1 MGDFCVVIEMEMR
14 SLLGA
19 QRLVLQTVAA
29 ARRRLDWR
37 SQHGWRRPLTFVVGR
52 FFFLHPSPKGAGLQS
67 GKTEWEHNVHLFAF
81 TDPHRR
87 MDPHLRRTTQRPV
100 ALITLGFTTCLSL
113 LACSLQSVVA
123 RRGRR
128 SHRSSISMN
137 EWLQAEKAGETC
149 DWLPWDRKLIIQSAG
164 ALGDLRRCLSNS
176 YRWSV
181 SFLRQ
186 HAEHA
191 TVLHGDSSRGA
202 ARRCFPV
209 PKAGDAKKRQHVRVG
224 AGVNV
229 RGTYHQPSQGKRQRE
244 CLLWALSS
252 AGSASHQTPFKNL
265 TI

>member
-1 MGDFCVVIEMEMR
+1 MEMR

-52 FFFLHPSPKGAGLQS
+52 FFFFTRAQRGRACSPVKR
-67 GKTEWEHNVHLFAF
+67 NAF

-149 DWLPWDRKLIIQSAG
+149 DWLPWDRKLIIQSVG

-229 RGTYHQPSQGKRQRE
+229 RGAYHQPSQGKRQRE

-252 AGSASHQTPFKNL
+252 AGSASHQAPFKNL